1 MVNERSWYLLQ
12 RMVLLFFNDKIKKFV
27 RNSALVFKNSFKKRS
42 KLLLYRYISDTTP
55 AIVVLVL
62 IFIFP
67 KENIFKGKP
76 YEHLMS
82 WKELKDKFPWE
93 VIMLGG

>member
-1 MVNERSWYLLQ
+1 
-12 RMVLLFFNDKIKKFV
+12 
-27 RNSALVFKNSFKKRS
+27 
-42 KLLLYRYISDTTP
+42 
-55 AIVVLVL
+55 VL

-93 VIMLGG
+93 VIMLGGI